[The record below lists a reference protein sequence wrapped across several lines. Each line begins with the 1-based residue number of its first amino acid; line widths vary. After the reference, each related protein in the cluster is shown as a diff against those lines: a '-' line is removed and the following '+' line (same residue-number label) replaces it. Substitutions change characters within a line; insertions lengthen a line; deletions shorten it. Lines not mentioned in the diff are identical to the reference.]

1 MPQTPPSKQVSNIT
15 VLTNSVGWSVCP
27 SDIYLLDS
35 CFNNTSWTES
45 LNYTTSL
52 SLFKRYATVAYDGS
66 TLSIL
71 SVQSISPA
79 EPANI
84 NPADL
89 MLLYSIALRTTKS
102 NGSDTTQSNALLFD
116 LGWTWRLS
124 EDGFPADERTPAN
137 LLRGFLTIPFQL
149 NTVAWELINYTESMG
164 TAGAQFALPHDLETI
179 ASVGIYR
186 AMAAPWTVLFFIV
199 VVESANLWV
208 CVLFFYILL
217 QETVAPNTSWFTEID
232 TSSKAAIFGDLE
244 PDLSDFPI
252 SEDIKDYPSML
263 RDAGLAN
270 ANTSAI
276 ISAIKGWRIRVV
288 SITKS
293 SDTSSKSLVLVAST
307 ENERWR
313 LPQSWGQL
321 TRNMTYI

>member
-1 MPQTPPSKQVSNIT
+1 M
-15 VLTNSVGWSVCP
+15 
-27 SDIYLLDS
+27 
-35 CFNNTSWTES
+35 
-45 LNYTTSL
+45 

-71 SVQSISPA
+71 GVQSISPA

-84 NPADL
+84 RPADL
-89 MLLYSIALRTTKS
+89 MLLYSIALRTTRS
-102 NGSDTTQSNALLFD
+102 SGFDTTQSSALLFD

-124 EDGFPADERTPAN
+124 EDGFPADERTPN
-137 LLRGFLTIPFQL
+137 TLLRGFLTIPFQL
-149 NTVAWELINYTESMG
+149 NTVAWQLINYTDSIG
-164 TAGAQFALPHDLETI
+164 TAGGQSPFPHDLETT
-179 ASVGIYR
+179 ASAGIYR

-199 VVESANLWV
+199 VVEAANLWV
-208 CVLFFYILL
+208 SALFFYILL
-217 QETVAPNTSWFTEID
+217 RETVAPNTSWFAEID

-244 PDLSDFPI
+244 PYLSDSPI
-252 SEDIKDYPSML
+252 SEYIKDYPSML
-263 RDAGLAN
+263 RNAGLAN
-270 ANTSAI
+270 ADTRAI